1 MNENNCSTEECPVE
15 SVLRLIGGKYK
26 VVILYHLINKTLRFN
41 EIQKLIPRATPKMLT
56 KQLRELESDC
66 LISRKVYP
74 VVPPKTE
81 YSLTEYGETLLP
93 ILNQICVWGEEYLKS
108 HNACKEQTESSTKKA
123 EV

>member
-108 HNACKEQTESSTKKA
+108 RNACKEQTESSTKKA